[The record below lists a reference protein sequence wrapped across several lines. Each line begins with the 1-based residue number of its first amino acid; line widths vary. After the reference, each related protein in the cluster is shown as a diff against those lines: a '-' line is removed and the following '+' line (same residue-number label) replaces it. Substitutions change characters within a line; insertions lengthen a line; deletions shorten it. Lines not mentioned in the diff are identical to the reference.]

1 MVVTDTGSNR
11 GSTDPLF
18 ETCPFCAFEGPR
30 IAVYRHIDSQHPA
43 VDPDDIFSDPL
54 GALD

>member
-1 MVVTDTGSNR
+1 VTVTRQNEL
-11 GSTDPLF
+11 DPAI

-30 IAVYRHIDSQHPA
+30 IAVYRHIESDHSD
-43 VDPDDIFSDPL
+43 VDPDDIFSDQI